1 MKTFRSQAEA
11 WLLTVSVELEL
22 KVPSR
27 EETGSLTS
35 RAEAREVLDVHA
47 VEFSKTGRLVAGTK
61 KASDSREGPSWK

>member
-1 MKTFRSQAEA
+1 
-11 WLLTVSVELEL
+11 LLTVSVELEL

-35 RAEAREVLDVHA
+35 RAGAREVLDVHA
-47 VEFSKTGRLVAGTK
+47 VEFSKTGRLDAGTK